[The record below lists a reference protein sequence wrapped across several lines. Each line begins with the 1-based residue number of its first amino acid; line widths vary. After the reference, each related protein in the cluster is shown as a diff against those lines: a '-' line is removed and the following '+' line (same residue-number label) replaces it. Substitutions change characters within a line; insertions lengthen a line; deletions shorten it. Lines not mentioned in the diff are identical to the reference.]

1 MKTKNKFD
9 QIQIGD
15 KSSVTHTI
23 TTKDISDFVALTGDD
38 NPLHVDAKYAAQ
50 TSFKKPVVHGMLTAS
65 FISTLIGTKLPG
77 EGALWY
83 EQSLRFLAPVRV
95 NDTITVNGVVRHKSL
110 TQRVIVINITVAL
123 QNGKSVIEGDVK
135 VKILNDGGEGE
146 TSADAPLAVTKPKT
160 KLTIKK
166 HRQSGAV
173 IVTGAGRGIGAAIAQ
188 ALALDGFPVIVNYYT
203 SFKEAALVVKTIKAQ
218 GGDAIAVQA
227 NVADRTEIAQLV
239 TTAQSEFKTFSGLVN
254 CASAPIE
261 DMLFSDLKWDHLQ
274 DHIDTQIKGA
284 FNLTQEI
291 IPYLLEQK
299 KGVVVNIAST
309 VTDHIPP
316 ARWIPYTIAKAGL
329 IAMTKSLANEY
340 GKDNLRFNC
349 VSPGMTMTDMI
360 ADVPEKSKILNKM
373 NTPLRRLAEPA
384 DIANTVSYL
393 FSEKAGF
400 ITGQNIRVCGGS
412 VME

>member
-15 KSSVTHTI
+15 TASVTHTI
-23 TTKDISDFVALTGDD
+23 TAKDIADFVALTGDD

-83 EQSLRFLAPVRV
+83 EQSLKFLAPVRV
-95 NDTITVNGVVRHKSL
+95 NDTITVNGTVRHKSM
-110 TQRVIVINITVAL
+110 TQRVIVIAISVSSA
-123 QNGKSVIEGDVK
+123 NGKSVIEGDVK
-135 VKILNDGGEGE
+135 VKILDDSPDG
-146 TSADAPLAVTKPKT
+146 TSSDRAVAAAKPKGKTTT
-160 KLTIKK
+160 KKNK
-166 HRQSGAV
+166 QQGAV
-173 IVTGAGRGIGAAIAQ
+173 IVSGASRGIGAAIAQ
-188 ALALDGFPVIVNYYT
+188 ALALDGYPIVVNYHT
-203 SFKEAALVVKTIKAQ
+203 SAKEAAQVVKIIKAQ
-218 GGDAIAVQA
+218 GGEAIAVQA
-227 NVADRTEIAQLV
+227 NVANQNEVLDLIAKARV
-239 TTAQSEFKTFSGLVN
+239 EFKTFSGLVN
-254 CASAPIE
+254 CASAAIE
-261 DMLFSDLKWDHLQ
+261 DALFTDLKWDAFQ

-284 FNLTQEI
+284 FNLTQAI
-291 IPYLLEQK
+291 MPDLLAQK
-299 KGVVVNIAST
+299 AGVVVNIAST

-316 ARWIPYTIAKAGL
+316 SRWIPYTVAKSGL
-329 IAMTKSLANEY
+329 IAMTKALASEY
-340 GKDNLRFNC
+340 GKDNVRFNC
-349 VSPGMTMTDMI
+349 VSPGMTQTDMI
-360 ADVPEKSKILNKM
+360 ADIPEKSKILTKM
-373 NTPLRRLAEPA
+373 TTPLRRLAEPA